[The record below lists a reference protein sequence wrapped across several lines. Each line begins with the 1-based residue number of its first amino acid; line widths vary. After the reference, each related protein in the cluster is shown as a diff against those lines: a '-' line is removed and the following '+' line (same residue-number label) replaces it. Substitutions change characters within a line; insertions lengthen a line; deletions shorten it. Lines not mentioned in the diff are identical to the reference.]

1 METSE
6 EKKSCENKKPCCLCQ
21 KMGGVFI
28 VLIGV
33 AILLRELD
41 VLSEKNMWISIS
53 IIVILIGLK
62 KVCGGMCKCC
72 DKS

>member
-6 EKKSCENKKPCCLCQ
+6 EKKSCENEKPCCLCQ

-33 AILLRELD
+33 AILLGALD
-41 VLSEKNMWISIS
+41 VLSEKTAMVSIS

-62 KVCGGMCKCC
+62 KICGGMCKCC
-72 DKS
+72 DKN

>member
-1 METSE
+1 
-6 EKKSCENKKPCCLCQ
+6 
-21 KMGGVFI
+21 MGGVFI

-33 AILLRELD
+33 AILLGELD
-41 VLSEKNMWISIS
+41 VISWKAGWISIS

>member
-6 EKKSCENKKPCCLCQ
+6 EKKCCENGKPRCLCQ

-28 VLIGV
+28 ILIGI
-33 AILLRELD
+33 AILLRTLD

-62 KVCGGMCKCC
+62 KICGGMCKCC

>member
-6 EKKSCENKKPCCLCQ
+6 NKNSCEVKKSCCPCRV
-21 KMGGVFI
+21 MSGVLI
-28 VLIGV
+28 ILIGV
-33 AILLRELD
+33 AILLGELD
-41 VLSEKNMWISIS
+41 VLSEKTMWISIS

-62 KVCGGMCKCC
+62 KACSDMCKCC

>member
-1 METSE
+1 
-6 EKKSCENKKPCCLCQ
+6 
-21 KMGGVFI
+21 MGGVFI

-41 VLSEKNMWISIS
+41 VLSGKNMWISIS

>member
-6 EKKSCENKKPCCLCQ
+6 EKKSCENEKPCCLCQ

-28 VLIGV
+28 ILIGL

-41 VLSEKNMWISIS
+41 MLSEKTMWISIAVL
-53 IIVILIGLK
+53 VILIGLK
-62 KVCGGMCKCC
+62 KACGGMCKCC
-72 DKS
+72 DKV

>member
-6 EKKSCENKKPCCLCQ
+6 EKKSCCLCQ

-28 VLIGV
+28 ILIGL

-41 VLSEKNMWISIS
+41 MLSEKTMGISIS

-62 KVCGGMCKCC
+62 KACGGMCKCC
-72 DKS
+72 DKV

>member
-6 EKKSCENKKPCCLCQ
+6 EKKCCENEKPRCLCQ

-28 VLIGV
+28 VLIGF
-33 AILLRELD
+33 AILLGALD
-41 VLSEKNMWISIS
+41 VISWKAEWISIS

-62 KVCGGMCKCC
+62 KICGGMCKCC
-72 DKS
+72 DKD